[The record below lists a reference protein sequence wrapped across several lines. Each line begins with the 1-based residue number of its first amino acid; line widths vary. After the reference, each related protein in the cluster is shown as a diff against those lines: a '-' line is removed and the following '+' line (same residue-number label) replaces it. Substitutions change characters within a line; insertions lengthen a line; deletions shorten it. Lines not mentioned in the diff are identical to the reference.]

1 MDAFL
6 YPALIVRLF
15 LVWFIVDWKAGLAF
29 RAYYYTGGFGNLVGF
44 WAACCQAIF
53 SYLGVEIIG
62 IIAEETER
70 QRETLPHAV
79 RRIAFRGILYHV
91 GAMFVLGLNVS
102 ANDPIL
108 KIMATQN
115 YASPFV
121 LMVMRAGI
129 PALGHIINGVII
141 IALLGVA
148 NTRLYVSVCWHL
160 KATNFRAEHCVLL
173 PTKVRRLRSSQ
184 RPVLGTSRYIVWLS
198 RLCQVSWL
206 SPQSKRQQIRYPN
219 YIL

>member
-1 MDAFL
+1 M
-6 YPALIVRLF
+6 
-15 LVWFIVDWKAGLAF
+15 
-29 RAYYYTGGFGNLVGF
+29 GF
-44 WAACCQAIF
+44 WAACCQAIS

-62 IIAEETER
+62 IVAEETER

-79 RRIAFRGILYHV
+79 RRVAFRGILYHV
-91 GAMFVLGLNVS
+91 GSMFVLGLNVS

-121 LMVMRAGI
+121 LMAMRAGI
-129 PALGHIINGVII
+129 PALGHVVNGVTV

-148 NTRLYVSVCWHL
+148 NTRFYVSVCWHL
-160 KATNFRAEHCVLL
+160 KATNFRAAHCVLL
-173 PTKVRRLRSSQ
+173 PTKVRRLKSSQ
-184 RPVLGTSRYIVWLS
+184 RLVLGTFLYIVWLS
-198 RLCQVSWL
+198 RLCPLSWL
-206 SPQSKRQQIRYPN
+206 SPQSKRQQIWYPN